1 MQSQARN
8 VCRTTDGRGHD
19 KQGQCKLQRVCDAPT
34 ASAGSSLLHTGR
46 APPTKPERATPV
58 GCHAQNGM
66 IGGYSDLGGGDMAQD
81 NHAHIV
87 TMLEA
92 VQQGV
97 AAAALNI
104 SVSYNHGVHVGQLDT
119 SGIGPAQTA
128 ANQSDLAIVVV
139 GDSSEGVGYNGSAS
153 CGEGADRPSIDLA
166 GVQLDLLDAVLS
178 TGTPTI
184 VVLVHGRPV
193 SFGQDH
199 GGAVTS
205 KFGSLPLYM
214 RMNALV
220 AAWRPGVEGGHAL
233 WSLLTGAESFS
244 GRLAQAWPHSGE
256 HLQTTLVSLTAPLT
270 PLALC
275 CSGGGASGRHLALV
289 FALLLRGV
297 PGADDGY
304 GYRQPAW
311 PLARP
316 FRGAR
321 TLFERFPPTIENGD
335 DRSALDTWV
344 LVLIW
349 VLVPVALPWHV
360 ATATHN
366 HGNICKLIRFLV
378 AQCKPKKSCVAVLW
392 EDMLCRCPATPLT
405 TCT

>member
-1 MQSQARN
+1 MQSENRLVTNTKAF
-8 VCRTTDGRGHD
+8 CRTADGRGHD

-104 SVSYNHGVHVGQLDT
+104 SISYNHGVHVGQLDT

-256 HLQTTLVSLTAPLT
+256 HAHLQTTLVSLTAPLT

-275 CSGGGASGRHLALV
+275 VAAGAVHLGGISPWYSRYCS
-289 FALLLRGV
+289 
-297 PGADDGY
+297 
-304 GYRQPAW
+304 
-311 PLARP
+311 
-316 FRGAR
+316 
-321 TLFERFPPTIENGD
+321 EE
-335 DRSALDTWV
+335 
-344 LVLIW
+344 
-349 VLVPVALPWHV
+349 
-360 ATATHN
+360 
-366 HGNICKLIRFLV
+366 
-378 AQCKPKKSCVAVLW
+378 
-392 EDMLCRCPATPLT
+392 CPALT
-405 TCT
+405 MDMVTDSRHGLSLDPSSPAFPFGYVRPSRVLAAVSSSDLSLW